1 MQKISLGSN
10 KLRPW
15 LNSLMLKLLFIKEP
29 WFQLQIFNV
38 LFTRFH
44 YFDKVTLF
52 KLKETRLPS
61 FLCQTLSWKQRD
73 VPFFENHRSSHVN
86 RGTTFTF

>member
-61 FLCQTLSWKQRD
+61 FYARHSLG
-73 VPFFENHRSSHVN
+73 N
-86 RGTTFTF
+86 REMYFSGKL